1 MEEEEEEEEE
11 ENNKKRANLS
21 FSRLCTTFTSGHSVG
36 WIQSRNQKTLHGDDI
51 PLYINNLANSVSQHS
66 LLYYINDLITAVSYN
81 QMRLSFSYH
90 HFLVNDSPYTSRT
103 THTRNVSP
111 VTYDNLWWCVHLRS
125 SYSFVNISS
134 WFGTSSQTHTTRR
147 KCEISSSSESF
158 LLTLPS
164 SFSLW
169 STKMKLFFFFLLY
182 IFYLALLCVS
192 TYFVIRKEKNKQNKR
207 NVCWVYNSSC
217 ARPPLSMYFP
227 SHVTRAAAQQRK
239 YIRFS
244 TTRQILS
251 LHGNT
256 TFRVHVASSWVY
268 IYIHLFF
275 CFRFYYSMR
284 MYLS

>member
-1 MEEEEEEEEE
+1 MAADRRVASSGSTSDCKCPPEAVPPTSRHL
-11 ENNKKRANLS
+11 KKRRVVKYRARKRPEK
-21 FSRLCTTFTSGHSVG
+21 SRKKG
-36 WIQSRNQKTLHGDDI
+36 N
-51 PLYINNLANSVSQHS
+51 
-66 LLYYINDLITAVSYN
+66 
-81 QMRLSFSYH
+81 
-90 HFLVNDSPYTSRT
+90 
-103 THTRNVSP
+103 
-111 VTYDNLWWCVHLRS
+111 
-125 SYSFVNISS
+125 
-134 WFGTSSQTHTTRR
+134 
-147 KCEISSSSESF
+147 SSSSCYR
-158 LLTLPS
+158 
-164 SFSLW
+164 
-169 STKMKLFFFFLLY
+169 LFFFFLLY

-275 CFRFYYSMR
+275 LF
-284 MYLS
+284 